1 MNSNIIQL
9 LSLLCLFLL
18 TSSLNAPMEVS
29 YNNKYIYT
37 SVLNIPISNIFID
50 NQASRT
56 REHFSIAFPASLKN
70 IQSASIIMSLNAVE
84 LDIPLGVAEL
94 IRGVSRG
101 SSFFNVTLAS
111 STFHNFRVLGLRY
124 LVLSG
129 KFSPIGNPNI
139 AMLSFNYR
147 GT

>member
-1 MNSNIIQL
+1 
-9 LSLLCLFLL
+9 
-18 TSSLNAPMEVS
+18 
-29 YNNKYIYT
+29 
-37 SVLNIPISNIFID
+37 
-50 NQASRT
+50 
-56 REHFSIAFPASLKN
+56 
-70 IQSASIIMSLNAVE
+70 MSLGDVE

-124 LVLSG
+124 LIMSDM
-129 KFSPIGNPNI
+129 FSPISNPNI

-147 GT
+147 GI